1 MDETKD
7 AGVELLSM
15 SSSKSCA
22 SPPPPD
28 AEDPDANA
36 DANAVEKSSRAEEDE
51 PEAEDFNNYFEFLLT
66 SIGYCVGL
74 GNLIVFPGR
83 VYNYGGGAFIV
94 AYWCFVF
101 VLGIPMY
108 THDLKVGQYFKRG
121 AFQSFYQ
128 MNRR

>member
-28 AEDPDANA
+28 AEDPDATA
-36 DANAVEKSSRAEEDE
+36 SAVEKSSRAEE
-51 PEAEDFNNYFEFLLT
+51 AEGFGNYFEFLLT

-83 VYNYGGGAFIV
+83 VYNYGGG
-94 AYWCFVF
+94 
-101 VLGIPMY
+101 L
-108 THDLKVGQYFKRG
+108 
-121 AFQSFYQ
+121 S
-128 MNRR
+128 